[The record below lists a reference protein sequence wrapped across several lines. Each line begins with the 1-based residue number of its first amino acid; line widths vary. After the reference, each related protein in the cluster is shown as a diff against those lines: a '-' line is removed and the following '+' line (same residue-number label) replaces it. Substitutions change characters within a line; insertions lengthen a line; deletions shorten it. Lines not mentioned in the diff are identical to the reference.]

1 MLARRLPRIKPSA
14 CMACFLITLTL
25 KITTEKRP
33 CWSLKADQNNATLTW
48 SLKRTILGKF
58 SFCEKLR

>member
-25 KITTEKRP
+25 KITTETLLVIKGRP
-33 CWSLKADQNNATLTW
+33 EQCYTYLVFKKNN
-48 SLKRTILGKF
+48 SG
-58 SFCEKLR
+58 